1 VCGEAKNWE
10 VRRRLSRM
18 DREQLK
24 DELRRHAEEMV
35 EEMGEKMP
43 ESLRQFGEVERAVKQ
58 ATEELQAK
66 LLQSWCDQAKDDCSA
81 PRCPHCGRKMRQ
93 KEQKG
98 KHVIC
103 HGGDV
108 VVKRKRWWCGECGES
123 FFPSGRGGDGG
134 GSADQP

>member
-1 VCGEAKNWE
+1 
-10 VRRRLSRM
+10 M

-24 DELRRHAEEMV
+24 DELRRHAEEMA

-58 ATEELQAK
+58 ATEDLQDK

-81 PRCPHCGRKMRQ
+81 PRCPHCGKKMRQ
-93 KEQKG
+93 EEQKG